1 MEGSFMASNLV
12 RGTAILTIGLFLS
25 KVLGLLYIIPLYQI
39 VGEEGIG
46 LYNYA
51 YIPYNLALAVAV
63 SGAPLAISKFVS
75 KYNALGDYATGR
87 KLMKSG
93 VIIMSITGFIGFLAL
108 YFLATP
114 LAEIVNPDKEQ
125 VEEIASVIR
134 AVSFAVL
141 VVPLLSIS
149 RGYLQGYQKFE
160 PTSVSQFIEQLVRV
174 IFVVVGSYIA
184 VSWFNAPTNKA
195 VNFAVFAAFIG
206 AIAGLLVLWKYFRE
220 YKDEFDYLLS
230 KSPPAQSIPLKD
242 IYREVITYTLPFVL
256 VGTIN
261 PLYQFVDMITFSNA
275 MSSIGIPGK
284 DIKVYFGI
292 LNTLTHKFVMIP
304 VMVATGFSMA
314 LISIITAYYTKNDHK
329 GINRSLDQTYQILLF
344 LTIPMVSGLILLS
357 NEFYQL
363 LYEQNPVGSAILAS
377 YAPVAIL
384 FALFTVTAAIL
395 QGIDRHK
402 WIVLTSLLGLLIK
415 MIVNIPLIKMFETN
429 GSIMATALGY
439 SVAVGLNLLI
449 IAKTMN
455 YQSKVVFRRIVL
467 IGIFNIAM
475 VIAVYFTLQ
484 GLYAIKPAEG
494 RFISFVYILVCVF
507 IGATVYGILAFK
519 SGLAQKLF
527 GDRLTT
533 ILQKVGIGR

>member
-1 MEGSFMASNLV
+1 MASNLV